1 MTSHGERELLAR
13 ERELQQEGKY
23 TISARSLQGSTLI
36 SGQLLPNFK
45 AVADEKLLLAAHSAN
60 WEVVSSEQLLYVL
73 TEDDGENLPMAWK
86 KSLKILLYLA
96 FVLVAFQYWSLLTL
110 DRVTP
115 GIKKASSSLFLIGW
129 NFPGASQLFVSRNQ
143 TSSSLPSSTSFAS
156 SNLSLNVN
164 PGRCP
169 LIPPG
174 LHGPIKV
181 ELKDVPSLQDME
193 GLYPQVGSGGRYK
206 PPNCTSR
213 HRVAIIV
220 PYRDRKEHL
229 TIFLY
234 NIHHLLL
241 KQQLDYA
248 IFIVEQSGNGPFNR
262 AMLFNVEDDR
272 NLYSCPLHPRHM
284 SVAINVFMYRLPYS
298 DIFGGVSAMSVRHFK
313 EVNGFSNSYWGWG
326 AEDDDM
332 FNRRYKMLK
341 HAKDAPNPER
351 FKMLFSGVKR
361 IESDGFNT
369 LKYKLLKIQYY
380 KLYTWILADLSQVP
394 TSG

>member
-1 MTSHGERELLAR
+1 
-13 ERELQQEGKY
+13 
-23 TISARSLQGSTLI
+23 
-36 SGQLLPNFK
+36 
-45 AVADEKLLLAAHSAN
+45 
-60 WEVVSSEQLLYVL
+60 
-73 TEDDGENLPMAWK
+73 MAWK

-262 AMLFNVEDDR
+262 AMLFNVGAAEALKSYDYQCLVFHDVDLIPEDDR

-332 FNRRYKMLK
+332 FNRIRHKKLFISRYPSNVGRYKMLK